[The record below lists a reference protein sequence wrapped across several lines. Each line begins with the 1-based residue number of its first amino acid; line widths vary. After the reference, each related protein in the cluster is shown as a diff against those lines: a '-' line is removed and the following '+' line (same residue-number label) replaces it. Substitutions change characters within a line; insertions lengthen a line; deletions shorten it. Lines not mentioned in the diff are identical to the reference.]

1 MNPYKKNVSIILVAT
16 IHVADSIVRGKMEE
30 GHGGEEEGLESTWRK
45 TERARA
51 EDVI

>member
-16 IHVADSIVRGKMEE
+16 IHVDSIARGERWKRDTEE
-30 GHGGEEEGLESTWRK
+30 MSERLESTWRK
-45 TERARA
+45 TERARV